1 MRGIIRTFFSL
12 MHQFQ
17 FRWIPLIATG
27 LLMAVFLRLGWW
39 QWSKAVDVENQ
50 VQQRDARSAVNPL
63 LLGAQ
68 VLAAKDVEGA
78 SVVARGYFDAQRQF
92 FLDNQQHQGRPGVHV
107 ITPLTLEGTQTQVLV
122 NRGWVG
128 WGASRAVLPEVP
140 APLTRVEVHGHAVSP
155 SGKAPMFVTES
166 LGDSGALR
174 TRIRLDEIQAEAKQ
188 PMQPFV
194 VLMDVDASDALKAS
208 DGLVRDWP
216 EASNKSPMH
225 KGYAVQWF
233 LMSVLL
239 LFFFLR
245 SSYRKPNN

>member
-1 MRGIIRTFFSL
+1 MRGIIRTFFSF

-17 FRWIPLIATG
+17 FRWIPLVATIM
-27 LLMAVFLRLGWW
+27 LMAVFLRLGWW
-39 QWSKAVDVENQ
+39 QWSKAADVESQ
-50 VQQRDARSAVNPL
+50 VQQRDVRSAVNPL

-68 VLAAKDVEGA
+68 VLTAKEVEGT
-78 SVVARGYFDAQRQF
+78 SVVARGHFDAQGQF

-107 ITPLTLEGTQTQVLV
+107 ITPLRLEGTQIQVLV
-122 NRGWVG
+122 NRGWIG
-128 WGASRAVLPEVP
+128 WGASRAVLPEVSV
-140 APLTRVEVHGHAVSP
+140 PLTQVEVRGHAVSP

-174 TRIRLDEIQAEAKQ
+174 TRIRLDEIQAAAKQ

-194 VLMDVDASDALKAS
+194 VLMDASDA

-216 EASNKSPMH
+216 EVTNKSAMH

-233 LMSVLL
+233 LMAVLL

-245 SSYRKPNN
+245 SSYRKANK

>member
-1 MRGIIRTFFSL
+1 

-17 FRWIPLIATG
+17 FRWIPLIATIM
-27 LLMAVFLRLGWW
+27 LMAVFLRLGWW
-39 QWSKAVDVENQ
+39 QWSKAADVESQ
-50 VQQRDARSAVNPL
+50 VQQRDARSAVTPL

-68 VLAAKDVEGA
+68 VLMPKEVEGA
-78 SVVARGYFDAQRQF
+78 SVVVRGHFDAQGQF

-122 NRGWVG
+122 NRGWIG
-128 WGASRAVLPEVP
+128 WGASRTVLPEVSV
-140 APLTRVEVHGHAVSP
+140 PLTRVEVRGHAVSP
-155 SGKAPMFVTES
+155 SGKAPMFVSES

-174 TRIRLDEIQAEAKQ
+174 TRIRLDEIQASAKQ

-194 VLMDVDASDALKAS
+194 VLMDSADV

-216 EASNKSPMH
+216 EVSNKSPMH

-233 LMSVLL
+233 LMAVLL

-245 SSYRKPNN
+245 SSYRKANK

>member
-1 MRGIIRTFFSL
+1 

-17 FRWIPLIATG
+17 FRWIPLIATIM
-27 LLMAVFLRLGWW
+27 LMAVFLRLGWW
-39 QWSKAVDVENQ
+39 QWSKAADVESQ
-50 VQQRDARSAVNPL
+50 VQQRDARSAVPPL

-68 VLAAKDVEGA
+68 VLTPKEVEGA
-78 SVVARGYFDAQRQF
+78 SVVVRGHFDAQGQF

-122 NRGWVG
+122 NRGWIG
-128 WGASRAVLPEVP
+128 WGASRTVLPEVSV
-140 APLTRVEVHGHAVSP
+140 PLTRVEVRGHAVSP
-155 SGKAPMFVTES
+155 SSKAPMFVSES

-174 TRIRLDEIQAEAKQ
+174 TRIRLDEIQAAAKQ

-194 VLMDVDASDALKAS
+194 VLMDSADA

-216 EASNKSPMH
+216 EVSNKSPMH

-233 LMSVLL
+233 LMAVLL

-245 SSYRKPNN
+245 SSYRKANK

>member
-1 MRGIIRTFFSL
+1 MRGIIRTFFSF

-17 FRWIPLIATG
+17 FRWIPLVATIM
-27 LLMAVFLRLGWW
+27 LMAVFLRLGWW
-39 QWSKAVDVENQ
+39 QWSKAADVESQ
-50 VQQRDARSAVNPL
+50 VQQRDVRSAVNPL

-68 VLAAKDVEGA
+68 VLTAKEVEGT
-78 SVVARGYFDAQRQF
+78 SVVARGHFDAQGQF

-107 ITPLTLEGTQTQVLV
+107 ITPLTLEGTQIQVLV
-122 NRGWVG
+122 NRGWIA

-140 APLTRVEVHGHAVSP
+140 VPLTRVEVRGHAVSP
-155 SGKAPMFVTES
+155 SGKAPMFVSES
-166 LGDSGALR
+166 LGESGALR
-174 TRIRLDEIQAEAKQ
+174 TRIRLDEIQAAAKQ

-194 VLMDVDASDALKAS
+194 VLMDSADS

-216 EASNKSPMH
+216 EVTNKSPMH

-233 LMSVLL
+233 LMAVLL

-245 SSYRKPNN
+245 SSYRKANK

>member
-1 MRGIIRTFFSL
+1 

-17 FRWIPLIATG
+17 FRWIPLIATIM
-27 LLMAVFLRLGWW
+27 LMAVFLRLGWW
-39 QWSKAVDVENQ
+39 QWSKAADVESQ
-50 VQQRDARSAVNPL
+50 IQQRDARSAVNPL

-68 VLAAKDVEGA
+68 VLTPKEVEGA
-78 SVVARGYFDAQRQF
+78 SVVVRGHFDAQGQF

-122 NRGWVG
+122 NRGWIG
-128 WGASRAVLPEVP
+128 WGASRTVLPEVSV
-140 APLTRVEVHGHAVSP
+140 PLTRVEVRGHAVSP
-155 SGKAPMFVTES
+155 SGKAPMFVSES

-174 TRIRLDEIQAEAKQ
+174 TRIRLDEIQAAAKQ

-194 VLMDVDASDALKAS
+194 VLMDSADA

-216 EASNKSPMH
+216 EVSNKSPMH

-233 LMSVLL
+233 LMAVLL

-245 SSYRKPNN
+245 SSYRKANK

>member
-12 MHQFQ
+12 MHPFQ

-39 QWSKAVDVENQ
+39 QWSKAVDVEHQ
-50 VQQRDARSAVNPL
+50 VQQRDARSVVNPF

-68 VLAAKDVEGA
+68 VLVAKDVEGA
-78 SVVARGYFDAQRQF
+78 SVVARGHFDAQGQF

-122 NRGWVG
+122 NRGWIG
-128 WGASRAVLPEVP
+128 WGASRGVLPDVP
-140 APLTRVEVHGHAVSP
+140 VPLARVEVRGRAVSP
-155 SGKAPMFVTES
+155 SGKAPLFVSES

-174 TRIRLDEIQAEAKQ
+174 TRIRLDEIQAAAKQ
-188 PMQPFV
+188 PVQPFV
-194 VLMDVDASDALKAS
+194 VLMDASDA

-216 EASNKSPMH
+216 EVSNKSPMH

-233 LMSVLL
+233 LMAVLL